1 MAEEKDRMSEYYRLL
16 SEGHDRRTAYIL
28 TDKNPLAT
36 YERLEK
42 KKEEREKKSK
52 EE

>member
-1 MAEEKDRMSEYYRLL
+1 MPEEKDRLSEYYRLR
-16 SEGHDRRTAYIL
+16 SEGHSVRDSYIL

-42 KKEEREKKSK
+42 KKKEREEDKK
-52 EE
+52 E